1 MKKSICFWQF
11 SGFVFTGVLGTL
23 LHFLFNWTNESIII
37 SLFSAVNE
45 SIWEHMKL
53 LYFPMLIFT
62 LFESRYF
69 AREHKNFWCVK
80 AVGFFAGLVTIPTLY
95 YTYTGAL
102 GIKADWFNILIFF
115 IAAAVSYIIET
126 KIIKNSRGC
135 FFTPTV
141 SKIFILT
148 LGVLF
153 IIFTFRTP
161 KIPLFEDPLDST
173 YGFFKS
179 I

>member
-1 MKKSICFWQF
+1 MKKSLTLWQF
-11 SGFVFTGVLGTL
+11 FGFVFTGVFGTL
-23 LHFLFNWTNESIII
+23 LHFVFDWTNQNIIA

-69 AREHKNFWCVK
+69 KNEYKNFWCGK
-80 AVGFFAGLVTIPTLY
+80 AVGILAGLIVIPMLY

-102 GIKADWFNILIFF
+102 GVKADWFNILIFF
-115 IAAAVSYIIET
+115 IAAAVSYFVET
-126 KIIKNSRGC
+126 KVIKNSRGC
-135 FFTPTV
+135 LIPPTV
-141 SKIFILT
+141 SKIFILA
-148 LGVLF
+148 LGILF
-153 IIFTFRTP
+153 IAFTFLTP

-173 YGFFKS
+173 YGFFK
-179 I
+179 II